1 MAHRRDKDDF
11 NRIREMQETLRRLD
25 ADPSHFVPR
34 RFGYPSNIPR
44 RIMWRSWTV
53 IFALVVIVAL
63 GWEGR

>member
-1 MAHRRDKDDF
+1 
-11 NRIREMQETLRRLD
+11 MQETLRRLD

-53 IFALVVIVAL
+53 IFALVVIVTL